1 MKTFSLTGTS
11 ALPPTRLRAGL
22 LDPDTW
28 RGQDAEPTVAADGSL
43 AVEFPLPAE
52 SVPESLARFAPRSGS
67 LRMRVDPAAE
77 APAGQPQS
85 ARLTLTV
92 PGAPVT
98 VTVDLTARPADEA
111 TIVTADAQ
119 IESTVPLMGPLV
131 ESAVEPIVRTQ
142 LREKLD
148 QLVDLG

>member
-1 MKTFSLTGTS
+1 MSSRIVVDPLV
-11 ALPPTRLRAGL
+11 AGL
-22 LDPDTW
+22 FCPAWGCSAPLELGCSSGF
-28 RGQDAEPTVAADGSL
+28 RCPTG
-43 AVEFPLPAE
+43 
-52 SVPESLARFAPRSGS
+52 
-67 LRMRVDPAAE
+67 AAE

-111 TIVTADAQ
+111 TLVTADAQ

-131 ESAVEPIVRTQ
+131 ESAVEPVVRAQ